1 VNWVVIKKYIMEPRD
16 NFENIALPHVRT
28 VKVTLLRDEIVS
40 ISSEE
45 SAERIVKIRRKMD
58 DNVYR
63 YNGKWSNK
71 MIHGIN
77 EKEE

>member
-1 VNWVVIKKYIMEPRD
+1 MEPRD
-16 NFENIALPHVRT
+16 NFENITLPYVRN
-28 VKVTLLRDEIVS
+28 VKLTLLRDEIVS

-45 SAERIVKIRRKMD
+45 SAKRIVKIRRKMD

>member
-1 VNWVVIKKYIMEPRD
+1 MEPRD

-40 ISSEE
+40 ISNDEL
-45 SAERIVKIRRKMD
+45 AKRIVNIRRKMD

-71 MIHGIN
+71 MIHGID
-77 EKEE
+77 EKEK

>member
-1 VNWVVIKKYIMEPRD
+1 MEPRD

-45 SAERIVKIRRKMD
+45 LAKRIVKIRRKMD

-71 MIHGIN
+71 IIHGID